1 MKQKKKKAEEEIQLA
16 RNVENAKLNI
26 ANQTSALI
34 GQLVE
39 KDALRLYN
47 VSNSVCDHKVRTAD
61 GMVVSFRNTC
71 EICGKNMRAKWLLTN
86 G

>member
-1 MKQKKKKAEEEIQLA
+1 MKTETPLK
-16 RNVENAKLNI
+16 KLN
-26 ANQTSALI
+26 NQI
-34 GQLVE
+34 E

-71 EICGKNMRAKWLLTN
+71 EICGKNMRAK
-86 G
+86 